1 MSVNREYKDSVFSSY
16 FGENNARM
24 VELYNAIENKN
35 YPLDTPV
42 IKNTLEDALYKDR
55 INDLSFVLDGQ
66 ILVLLEHQSTINNNM
81 ALRMLMYVGRLYE
94 KIVNENGDLAKAI
107 YGEKQLSI
115 PVPKLVVLYNG
126 KEDMPEHT
134 EQYLSDLFMIKQEK
148 VQLELKIDVYNINY
162 DKDSELLSKSQSIY
176 EYSTFIHCA
185 NEKRAAGLS
194 REEAVKQ
201 AMRECIESDIMAEY
215 LLKNGSE
222 VTNML
227 YFEWKEED
235 ALKYAKEEG
244 YEDGYDAGKVEGAA
258 QERAKNIRALNG
270 VLSLEKIAETFNVTK
285 EYVLD
290 VLKDD
295 GTMYACQ
302 STATYNT
309 DKTE

>member
-1 MSVNREYKDSVFSSY
+1 
-16 FGENNARM
+16 
-24 VELYNAIENKN
+24 
-35 YPLDTPV
+35 
-42 IKNTLEDALYKDR
+42 
-55 INDLSFVLDGQ
+55 
-66 ILVLLEHQSTINNNM
+66 M

-107 YGEKQLSI
+107 YGEKQLKI

-126 KEDMPEHT
+126 KEDLPEYT

-162 DKDSELLSKSQSIY
+162 NKDSELLSKSQSIY
-176 EYSTFIHCA
+176 EYSSFIHCA

-244 YEDGYDAGKVEGAA
+244 YEDGYDDGKTEGAA
-258 QERAKNIRALNG
+258 QKQEEMIRKFSKINTP
-270 VLSLEKIAETFNVTK
+270 EQIAEALHVTK
-285 EYVLD
+285 EYVLE
-290 VLKDD
+290 VLSAD
-295 GTMYACQ
+295 GTMYA
-302 STATYNT
+302 SEPTKEYNIR
-309 DKTE
+309 K

>member
-1 MSVNREYKDSVFSSY
+1 MTANREYKDSVFSSY

-42 IKNTLEDALYKDR
+42 VKNTLEDALYKDR

-126 KEDMPEHT
+126 KEDLPEHT

-162 DKDSELLSKSQSIY
+162 DKDSELLSKS
-176 EYSTFIHCA
+176 
-185 NEKRAAGLS
+185 
-194 REEAVKQ
+194 
-201 AMRECIESDIMAEY
+201 
-215 LLKNGSE
+215 
-222 VTNML
+222 
-227 YFEWKEED
+227 
-235 ALKYAKEEG
+235 
-244 YEDGYDAGKVEGAA
+244 
-258 QERAKNIRALNG
+258 
-270 VLSLEKIAETFNVTK
+270 
-285 EYVLD
+285 
-290 VLKDD
+290 
-295 GTMYACQ
+295 
-302 STATYNT
+302 
-309 DKTE
+309 

>member
-1 MSVNREYKDSVFSSY
+1 
-16 FGENNARM
+16 
-24 VELYNAIENKN
+24 
-35 YPLDTPV
+35 
-42 IKNTLEDALYKDR
+42 
-55 INDLSFVLDGQ
+55 
-66 ILVLLEHQSTINNNM
+66 
-81 ALRMLMYVGRLYE
+81 
-94 KIVNENGDLAKAI
+94 
-107 YGEKQLSI
+107 
-115 PVPKLVVLYNG
+115 
-126 KEDMPEHT
+126 
-134 EQYLSDLFMIKQEK
+134 MIKQEK

-162 DKDSELLSKSQSIY
+162 NKDSELLNKSQSIY

-244 YEDGYDAGKVEGAA
+244 YEDGYGDGAA
-258 QERAKNIRALNG
+258 QKQEEMIRMFSKINTP
-270 VLSLEKIAETFNVTK
+270 EQIAETLHVAK

-295 GTMYACQ
+295 GTMYAYQ
-302 STATYNT
+302 PTATYNT

>member
-1 MSVNREYKDSVFSSY
+1 MTANREYKDSVFSSY

-42 IKNTLEDALYKDR
+42 VKNTLEDALYKDR

-126 KEDMPEHT
+126 KEDLPEHT

-162 DKDSELLSKSQSIY
+162 DKDSELLNKSQSIY

-244 YEDGYDAGKVEGAA
+244 YEDGYGDGAA
-258 QERAKNIRALNG
+258 QKQEELIRVFKD
-270 VLSLEKIAETFNVTK
+270 VLSPEVIAEKIHEPVQ
-285 EYVLD
+285 YVLD

-295 GTMYACQ
+295 GTMYACEKEHP
-302 STATYNT
+302 YNN
-309 DKTE
+309 K

>member
-1 MSVNREYKDSVFSSY
+1 
-16 FGENNARM
+16 
-24 VELYNAIENKN
+24 
-35 YPLDTPV
+35 
-42 IKNTLEDALYKDR
+42 
-55 INDLSFVLDGQ
+55 
-66 ILVLLEHQSTINNNM
+66 M

-126 KEDMPEHT
+126 KEDLPEHT

-244 YEDGYDAGKVEGAA
+244 KAEGAA
-258 QERAKNIRALNG
+258 QKQKEMIRALNG
-270 VLSLEKIAETFNVTK
+270 VLSPEKIAETFNVTK
-285 EYVLD
+285 EYVLE
-290 VLKDD
+290 VLDSDD
-295 GTMYACQ
+295 TMIA
-302 STATYNT
+302 SEKELTYN
-309 DKTE
+309 DK